1 MLRAEEV
8 VERLGLVPLE
18 GEGGMYRSTYL
29 CDRTLEGVSI
39 GSAIY
44 YFLHGEAFSHLHLL
58 TGDEVYFYHGG
69 GPVDLVEL
77 FPDGTWQVTRL
88 GNRLEQG
95 EVPQHLVPA
104 GVWQGSRLA
113 PGGEWTLMST
123 SMSPAYTPGCYT
135 HGCREELLAR
145 WPQAR
150 EWIERL
156 TGEARAF

>member
-18 GEGGMYRSTYL
+18 GEGGMYRSTYE

-69 GPVDLVEL
+69 GPVDLVAL
-77 FPDGTWQVTRL
+77 FPA
-88 GNRLEQG
+88 LETDWKRG
-95 EVPQHLVPA
+95 RSPSI
-104 GVWQGSRLA
+104 WCRQGSGRA
-113 PGGEWTLMST
+113 PGW
-123 SMSPAYTPGCYT
+123 PP
-135 HGCREELLAR
+135 EE
-145 WPQAR
+145 
-150 EWIERL
+150 
-156 TGEARAF
+156 TGP